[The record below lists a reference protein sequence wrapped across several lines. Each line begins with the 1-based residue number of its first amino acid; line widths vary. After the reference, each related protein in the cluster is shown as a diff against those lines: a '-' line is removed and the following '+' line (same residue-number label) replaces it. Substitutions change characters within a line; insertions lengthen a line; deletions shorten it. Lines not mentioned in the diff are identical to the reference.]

1 MPRGIHSSPPR
12 LDLVAALPLLWS
24 TSQYEGPR
32 SERPYEGV
40 DNRYIC
46 VICGH
51 PRGDHMNAGE
61 HCPRH
66 AANGRVLPDIDGST
80 RVPFKRHWKV
90 VPKALP

>member
-61 HCPRH
+61 HCPR
-66 AANGRVLPDIDGST
+66 RQPDVVMRPGMGFRT

-90 VPKALP
+90 IPKPLP